1 MSDEPEDTS
10 DWTGRCP
17 LCNGT
22 GTVTSPDPFQSA
34 LQHQAATTSIGAFPD
49 RLEILRKDGA
59 DCLSHLPN
67 DVFAARESLCNY
79 LFSAYDLM
87 YFLGVDHDTCEVLR
101 PLQYAVTD
109 LQRGVENPLFAIKKK
124 ARTKSYSDLQVL
136 ICASAAITTLMND
149 GKSEDEAAQEVADKL
164 KDNGLPLPDSYKT
177 PDAPASRKDWERLQE
192 WRRKC
197 SSGRH
202 GEWARLDLGSW
213 EELFTL
219 FGTADARME
228 DIDETLKDIA
238 SRRSQFGL

>member
-1 MSDEPEDTS
+1 MSNEPEGVS

-87 YFLGVDHDTCEVLR
+87 YFLGVDRDTCEVLR
-101 PLQYAVTD
+101 LFQIALED
-109 LQRGVENPLFAIKKK
+109 LQRGVENPLFATEKK
-124 ARTKSYSDLQVL
+124 ARAKSYIDLQVL
-136 ICASAAITTLMND
+136 ICASAAISALIDD
-149 GKSEDEAAQEVADKL
+149 GKSEEEASKVVAKKL
-164 KDNGLPLPDSYKT
+164 KDNGLPLPDSYQT
-177 PDAPASRKDWERLQE
+177 CDDHAPRHDWERLQE

-202 GEWARLDLGSW
+202 GELARLELDSS
-213 EELFTL
+213 EEVFDHDRRHGEL
-219 FGTADARME
+219 MWS
-228 DIDETLKDIA
+228 IDRLLERHA
-238 SRRSQFGL
+238 STRSRFNL

>member
-1 MSDEPEDTS
+1 MSDEPEDASELTV
-10 DWTGRCP
+10 RCP
-17 LCNGT
+17 LCDGT
-22 GTVTSPDPFQSA
+22 GTVTTSDAFQHS
-34 LQHQAATTSIGAFPD
+34 LQHQAALTSIGDFPD
-49 RLEILRKDGA
+49 RLEILREDGA
-59 DCLSHLPN
+59 EFLSHLPD
-67 DVFAARESLCNY
+67 DVFAARESLCKY
-79 LFSAYDLM
+79 LGSARELM

-101 PLQYAVTD
+101 PLAYALVD
-109 LQRGVENPLFAIKKK
+109 LQRGVENPLFATKKK
-124 ARTKSYSDLQVL
+124 ARTKSYYDLQVL
-136 ICASAAITTLMND
+136 ICASAAITTLMKD

-202 GEWARLDLGSW
+202 GEWSRRELGSW
-213 EELFTL
+213 VGLFGL

-238 SRRSQFGL
+238 SKRGSFSL